1 MSAGDPLYV
10 LKVLS
15 EDGALVRRFPL
26 AEGEHVVGSG
36 PDVDIALEPK
46 GVSRRHASIRVLADG
61 GVVIADL
68 GSKNGT
74 RVSGRAVREAAVDQ
88 FAIVAFGPVQAAL
101 HPADASREKILLA
114 PHEDG
119 HEDGKTGRA
128 GLNRRAPSTV
138 GIDPLERL
146 ADTLEEELPAL
157 ASGLS
162 TPAETAS
169 SLVQRWIEVLP
180 LGRVEI
186 LRDSPAGEVLVAAAS
201 TSDHFPKAS
210 PGFDVE
216 GPDGW
221 KARLRAP
228 SSVPLATLAPL
239 LRLVLGMLAVRSHR
253 RTSAA
258 ETGPKELNLPSV
270 PPPPG
275 LGAETSRLYRAAGKV
290 ARGDVPVLI
299 LGESGVGKEV
309 LSRWI
314 HARSR
319 RASGPFLALNCAA
332 LPRDLLE
339 AELFGIE
346 RGVATGVE
354 ARPGLLERAAGGT
367 VFLDEIG
374 DMAPETQAKVLRV
387 LESTSLY
394 RVGGRNPVPVDV
406 RFVAATNRDLEALV
420 EEGGFRRDL
429 FHRLAAFQ
437 VKLPPL
443 RERREEI
450 PGLAA
455 RFFHRELERNGISSP
470 GITRTALGALVSHA
484 WPGNVRELQNEVA
497 KAALLLEPGEPLD
510 VQHLSERIRAL
521 ARADQG
527 ARPSLLTL
535 DEAVRRAE
543 REAFSVA
550 LASSEGD
557 AACAMEIL
565 GVSRTTWYRKLKELG
580 LSESDETDP
589 GCPGPGT
596 YSAGDSP
603 RRPGNGIEKS
613 DKLLM

>member
-1 MSAGDPLYV
+1 MSVPDPLYV

-15 EDGALVRRFPL
+15 EDGSLVRRFPL
-26 AEGEHVVGSG
+26 AAGEHVVGSG
-36 PDVDIALEPK
+36 PDVEIALEAS
-46 GVSRRHASIRVLADG
+46 GISRRHASVRVLADG

-74 RVSGRAVREAAVDQ
+74 RVAGRPVREAAVDQ
-88 FAIVAFGPVQAAL
+88 FAIVSFGPVQAAL
-101 HPADASREKILLA
+101 HPADASREKILL
-114 PHEDG
+114 PPLEEGQSGPKDP
-119 HEDGKTGRA
+119 KRRSSSTQ
-128 GLNRRAPSTV
+128 GL
-138 GIDPLERL
+138 DPLERL
-146 ADTLEEELPAL
+146 AGTLLEELPAL
-157 ASGLS
+157 AAGLS
-162 TPAETAS
+162 TPAEAAS
-169 SLVQRWIEVLP
+169 ALAQRWIDILP

-186 LRDSPAGEVLVAAAS
+186 LRDGPSGEVVVAAAS
-201 TSDHFPKAS
+201 TAGLFPKAVA
-210 PGFDVE
+210 GLDVE

-221 KARLRAP
+221 KVRLRAP
-228 SSVPLATLAPL
+228 ASARLPGLAPL
-239 LRLVLGMLAVRSHR
+239 FRLTLGLLAARSR
-253 RTSAA
+253 RPPGTA
-258 ETGPKELNLPSV
+258 ESRRSEPASSSI
-270 PPPPG
+270 PPPAG
-275 LGAETSRLYRAAGKV
+275 LGAEMSRLYRAAGKV

-299 LGESGVGKEV
+299 LGESGAGKEV

-394 RVGGRNPVPVDV
+394 RVGGRAPVPVDV
-406 RFVAATNRDLEALV
+406 RFVAATNRDLETLV

-455 RFFHRELERNGISSP
+455 RFFHRELERNGVSSP
-470 GITRTALGALVSHA
+470 GITRTALGALVRHA
-484 WPGNVRELQNEVA
+484 WPGNVRELQNEIA

-510 VQHLSERIRAL
+510 VRHLSERMRAL
-521 ARADQG
+521 ARVEQG
-527 ARPSLLTL
+527 ARPPLLTL
-535 DEAVRRAE
+535 DETVRRAE

-550 LASSEGD
+550 LASSSGD
-557 AACAMEIL
+557 AGCAMEIL

-580 LSESDETDP
+580 LVPDEAPD
-589 GCPGPGT
+589 GPHG
-596 YSAGDSP
+596 AEG
-603 RRPGNGIEKS
+603 
-613 DKLLM
+613 LLM

>member
-1 MSAGDPLYV
+1 VSGGDPLYV

-15 EDGALVRRFPL
+15 GDGALVRRFPL

-36 PDVDIALEPK
+36 PDAEIVLEPQ

-61 GVVIADL
+61 GAVVSDL

-74 RVSGRAVREAAVDQ
+74 RVSGRPVREAAVDQ
-88 FAIVAFGPVQAAL
+88 FAIVSFGPVQAAL
-101 HPADASREKILLA
+101 HPADASREKVLLS
-114 PHEDG
+114 PHEG
-119 HEDGKTGRA
+119 GRCEQA
-128 GLNRRAPSTV
+128 NRRAPSTV

-146 ADTLEEELPAL
+146 SGTLEDELPAL

-162 TPAETAS
+162 TPAETAQ
-169 SLVQRWIEVLP
+169 SLVQRWVEVLP

-186 LRDSPAGEVLVAAAS
+186 LRDGPVGEVVVAAAS
-201 TSDHFPKAS
+201 TSDLFPKAS
-210 PGFDVE
+210 AGFDVE

-221 KARLRAP
+221 KIRLRAP
-228 SSVPLATLAPL
+228 ASVPLSDLTSL

-253 RTSAA
+253 RPPA
-258 ETGPKELNLPSV
+258 TGPKDLDLPSA
-270 PPPPG
+270 PPPAG
-275 LGAETSRLYRAAGKV
+275 LGAEMSRLYRAAGKV

-309 LSRWI
+309 LSRWL

-455 RFFHRELERNGISSP
+455 RFFHRELERNGLSSP
-470 GITRTALGALVSHA
+470 GITRTALGALVRHI
-484 WPGNVRELQNEVA
+484 WPGNVRELQNEIA
-497 KAALLLEPGEPLD
+497 KAALLLEPGDPLD
-510 VQHLSERIRAL
+510 VRHLSERIRAL
-521 ARADQG
+521 ARAEQG
-527 ARPSLLTL
+527 TRPPLLTL
-535 DEAVRRAE
+535 DETVRRAE

-580 LSESDETDP
+580 LGESEETSPDFGTPPPGDP
-589 GCPGPGT
+589 H
-596 YSAGDSP
+596 
-603 RRPGNGIEKS
+603 RRPGNGTGKS

>member
-1 MSAGDPLYV
+1 MSGGDPLYV

-15 EDGALVRRFPL
+15 GDGALVRRFPL

-36 PDVDIALEPK
+36 PDAEIVLEPQ

-61 GVVIADL
+61 GAVVADL

-74 RVSGRAVREAAVDQ
+74 RVAGRPVREAAVDQ
-88 FAIVAFGPVQAAL
+88 FAIVSFGPVQAAL
-101 HPADASREKILLA
+101 HPADASREKILLS
-114 PHEDG
+114 PHER
-119 HEDGKTGRA
+119 GKA
-128 GLNRRAPSTV
+128 DAAIRRPPSTV
-138 GIDPLERL
+138 GTDPLERL
-146 ADTLEEELPAL
+146 AETLEDELPAL
-157 ASGLS
+157 AAGLS
-162 TPAETAS
+162 TPAETAL
-169 SLVQRWIEVLP
+169 SLAQRWVEVLP

-186 LRDSPAGEVLVAAAS
+186 LRDGPTGEVVVAAAS
-201 TSDHFPKAS
+201 TSGLFPKAS
-210 PGFDVE
+210 AGFEVE

-221 KARLRAP
+221 KMRLRAP
-228 SSVPLATLAPL
+228 ASVPLSALTPL
-239 LRLVLGMLAVRSHR
+239 LRLVLGMLAIRIQR
-253 RTSAA
+253 RASVSSGGQ
-258 ETGPKELNLPSV
+258 TGQKELQLPSA
-270 PPPPG
+270 PPPTG
-275 LGAETSRLYRAAGKV
+275 LGTEMSRLYRAAGKV

-309 LSRWI
+309 LSRWV

-319 RASGPFLALNCAA
+319 RAPGPFLALNCAA

-374 DMAPETQAKVLRV
+374 DMAAETQAKVLRV

-455 RFFHRELERNGISSP
+455 RFFHRELERNGVPSP
-470 GITRTALGALVSHA
+470 GITRTALGALVRHA
-484 WPGNVRELQNEVA
+484 WPGNVRELQNEIA

-510 VQHLSERIRAL
+510 VGHLSERIRAL
-521 ARADQG
+521 ARAEHG

-565 GVSRTTWYRKLKELG
+565 GVSRTTWYRKLKDLG
-580 LSESDETDP
+580 LAETEE
-589 GCPGPGT
+589 
-596 YSAGDSP
+596 AGG
-603 RRPGNGIEKS
+603 REAER
-613 DKLLM
+613 LVM

>member
-26 AEGEHVVGSG
+26 AAGEHVVGSG
-36 PDVDIALEPK
+36 PDADVVLEPT

-61 GVVIADL
+61 GVVVVDL

-74 RVSGRAVREAAVDQ
+74 RISGRPVREAAVDQ
-88 FAIVAFGPVQAAL
+88 FAILSFGPVQAAI

-114 PHEDG
+114 PQDG
-119 HEDGKTGRA
+119 AKDDRA
-128 GLNRRAPSTV
+128 GRRRKAPSTT
-138 GIDPLERL
+138 GLDPLERL
-146 ADTLEEELPAL
+146 AGTLEEELPAL

-169 SLVQRWIEVLP
+169 ALVQRWIDVLP

-186 LRDSPAGEVLVAAAS
+186 LRDSPAGDLVVAAAS
-201 TSDHFPKAS
+201 THDLFPKAVA
-210 PGFDVE
+210 GFDIE
-216 GPDGW
+216 GPEGW
-221 KARLRAP
+221 KIRLRAP
-228 SSVPLATLAPL
+228 AQVPLSPLAPL
-239 LRLVLGMLAVRSHR
+239 LRLTLGLLAARSR
-253 RTSAA
+253 RRPVAAAA
-258 ETGPKELNLPSV
+258 EPPSHPV

-275 LGAETSRLYRAAGKV
+275 LGSEMSRLYRAAGKV

-299 LGESGVGKEV
+299 LGESGAGKEV
-309 LSRWI
+309 LARWV

-319 RASGPFLALNCAA
+319 RAAGPFLALNCAA
-332 LPRDLLE
+332 LPRELLE

-374 DMAPETQAKVLRV
+374 DMAAETQAKVLRV

-394 RVGGRNPVPVDV
+394 RVGGRNPVTVDV
-406 RFVAATNRDLEALV
+406 RFVAATNRDLESLV
-420 EEGGFRRDL
+420 EDGGFRRDL

-455 RFFHRELERNGISSP
+455 RFFHRELERNSVSSP
-470 GITRTALGALVSHA
+470 GITRTALGALVRHG
-484 WPGNVRELQNEVA
+484 WPGNVRELQNEIA
-497 KAALLLEPGEPLD
+497 KAVLLLEPGEPLD
-510 VQHLSERIRAL
+510 VRHLSERVRAL
-521 ARADQG
+521 ARAEQG
-527 ARPSLLTL
+527 SRPPLLTL
-535 DEAVRRAE
+535 DETVRRAE
-543 REAFSVA
+543 REAFAVA
-550 LASSEGD
+550 LASSGGD

-580 LSESDETDP
+580 LVEPDERNTEP
-589 GCPGPGT
+589 AGPVGT
-596 YSAGDSP
+596 WTKPVSVP
-603 RRPGNGIEKS
+603 
-613 DKLLM
+613 

>member
-26 AEGEHVVGSG
+26 AAGEHVVGSG
-36 PDVDIALEPK
+36 PDVDIVLEPT

-61 GVVIADL
+61 GAVVSDL
-68 GSKNGT
+68 ASKNGT
-74 RVSGRAVREAAVDQ
+74 RLAGRPVREAAVDQ
-88 FAIVAFGPVQAAL
+88 FAIVSFGPVQAAL
-101 HPADASREKILLA
+101 HPADASREKILL
-114 PHEDG
+114 PPQDG
-119 HEDGKTGRA
+119 GKTERA
-128 GLNRRAPSTV
+128 GLNRRAPSTE
-138 GIDPLERL
+138 GLDPLERL
-146 ADTLEEELPAL
+146 AGTLEEELPAL
-157 ASGLS
+157 AAGLS

-169 SLVQRWIEVLP
+169 ALVQRWSGVLP

-186 LRDSPAGEVLVAAAS
+186 LRDSPAGEVVVAAAS
-201 TSDHFPKAS
+201 TAGLFPKATA
-210 PGFDVE
+210 GLDVE

-221 KARLRAP
+221 KVRLRAP
-228 SSVPLATLAPL
+228 AAVPLPSLAPL
-239 LRLVLGMLAVRSHR
+239 LRLVLGLLAARSR
-253 RTSAA
+253 RRPAGLSAI
-258 ETGPKELNLPSV
+258 ETGRNESPASPI
-270 PPPPG
+270 PPPAG

-354 ARPGLLERAAGGT
+354 ARPGLLERAGGGT

-394 RVGGRNPVPVDV
+394 RVGGRVPMPVDV

-437 VKLPPL
+437 VTLPPL

-455 RFFHRELERNGISSP
+455 RFFHRELERNGVSSP
-470 GITRTALGALVSHA
+470 GITRTALGALVRHA
-484 WPGNVRELQNEVA
+484 WPGNVRELQNEIA
-497 KAALLLEPGEPLD
+497 KAVLLLEPGEPLD
-510 VQHLSERIRAL
+510 VQHLSERVRVL
-521 ARADQG
+521 ARAEQG
-527 ARPSLLTL
+527 ARPPLLTL

-550 LASSEGD
+550 LASSGGD

-565 GVSRTTWYRKLKELG
+565 GVSRTTWYRKLKDLG
-580 LSESDETDP
+580 LTEPDETDP
-589 GCPGPGT
+589 DPGT
-596 YSAGDSP
+596 DSAADSH
-603 RRPGNGIEKS
+603 RRPGNGTGKS